1 MNRREKSSDS
11 DILIIRHRGASAY
24 APENTLAAFDL
35 AFLEGADGI
44 EFDVRL
50 ARDGVPVC
58 IHDASLL
65 RTTHLERMV
74 EEFDST
80 VLSQFY
86 AGEWFNTRYP
96 KFARESF
103 AFERIPTLAQVF
115 ELYGAHQLYV
125 EMKCEEPSRRAEL
138 ARAVVSLTRE
148 HGLAER
154 LVVKSFE
161 HDSLVEVKR
170 LAPEIRTAALF
181 GRSWPRP
188 LVPTSRIIAEAEG
201 CGSDEISLHRSLL
214 RKATVEAAH
223 RRGFRVVVWTVNSS
237 VLLRRA
243 VSLKLR
249 AVITDHPRYLKA
261 VLTQKLRP
269 REGVRRQT
277 T

>member
-1 MNRREKSSDS
+1 MRRRAEHFDS
-11 DILIIRHRGASAY
+11 VPLIIGHRGASAY
-24 APENTLAAFDL
+24 APENTMVSFDL
-35 AFLEGADGI
+35 AFKEGADGI

-50 ARDGVPVC
+50 ARDGMPVV

-65 RTTHLERMV
+65 RTVLLERLV
-74 EEFDST
+74 EDFDST

-103 AFERIPTLAQVF
+103 VWERIPTLAQVF
-115 ELYGAHQLYV
+115 ERYTAHHLYV
-125 EMKCEEPSRRAEL
+125 EMKCEEPSRRAAL
-138 ARAVVSLTRE
+138 ALAVVGLTRE
-148 HGLAER
+148 HKLSER
-154 LVVKSFE
+154 VVVKSFE

-181 GRSWPRP
+181 GRKWPRP
-188 LVPTSRIIAEAEG
+188 LVSTAKIIAEAET
-201 CGSDEISLHRSLL
+201 CGADEISLHRSLL
-214 RKATVEAAH
+214 RKATVEAAQ
-223 RRGFRVVVWTVNSS
+223 RRGFEVIVWTANSS

-243 VSLKLR
+243 VSMNLR

-269 REGVRRQT
+269 REGVGS
-277 T
+277 